1 MKFCSSGS
9 SSSSSRS
16 SKSRVLTKTVSNVST
31 DSMGFP
37 RVLSSQP
44 EQASSHPAM
53 LDSLN
58 SPKGSSKATTL
69 VMGLGEMSPGAAQAL
84 VAAMEASLVAPMKK
98 KVKEAAAK
106 AKATTA
112 AGKALAAKAVAK
124 PKTLGKAKAKAKAK
138 AGSSFLPR
146 QQKPYVCRDGGE
158 VALQQRLQLRPNGC
172 CTCKFVPGCTP
183 SCWKRRD
190 SGC

>member
-1 MKFCSSGS
+1 MKFS
-9 SSSSSRS
+9 SSASSASSSRC
-16 SKSRVLTKTVSNVST
+16 SKRVLTKTVSNVST
-31 DSMGFP
+31 DSLGFP
-37 RVLSSQP
+37 KCLSSQP
-44 EQASSHPAM
+44 EQTSSHPAM
-53 LDSLN
+53 LDTPN

-69 VMGLGEMSPGAAQAL
+69 AMGLGEMSPGAAQAL
-84 VAAMEASLVAPMKK
+84 VAAMEASPVAPVKK

-106 AKATTA
+106 AKATT
-112 AGKALAAKAVAK
+112 AAKAVAK

-158 VALQQRLQLRPNGC
+158 VTLQQRLQLRPNGC